1 MRKLGCWSNLT
12 IQKSPPVHRT
22 KAGVGRGT
30 FYLMIANG
38 VFLLSSYIIH
48 FGLGRYLGPEV
59 YGLFGVVLYL
69 MATANLLLTSG
80 FPQAASKY
88 IAEDNPRL
96 GSIMS
101 QSLRIQVLLSLLIFA
116 IYFGLAGVIANLLN
130 DPELITYIR
139 ISAFV
144 IPAYAIFFIYSG
156 GYLNGLRQFGMQA
169 KASIGGSIAK
179 IAGVIILVWVGMG
192 VNGAILGY
200 LFGALVGLLLAWK
213 YLRPIERG
221 SKDFEWGRLIKFGIP
236 ATLFAVTLLLL
247 MSIDLFAVKA
257 MTTGDTDAGLY
268 TSATTIARLPYFLF
282 TGLALTLLPSISRST
297 SIGDVKLTGRY
308 ISQSLRYMLMLLIPG
323 ILMISATSA
332 GLVTLVYSSRYIEAA
347 QPLSV
352 LVFGLGLIAVFNVLC
367 NIIMGSG
374 KPGVA
379 LGIVL
384 PLVLVDIVLNVT
396 LIPQY
401 GLLGAAIA
409 TTATGLT
416 GMIAGAAYVLW
427 RFKTL
432 VSAKSLLKICVASAV
447 VYAVALNVSLS
458 PFLLPLL
465 YIGLF
470 TLYLGLLLVMKELKK
485 EDIEIF
491 KRIIPLEGLM

>member
-1 MRKLGCWSNLT
+1 M
-12 IQKSPPVHRT
+12 
-22 KAGVGRGT
+22 GRGT
-30 FYLMIANG
+30 LYLMISNG

-69 MATANLLLTSG
+69 MTTVNLLLTSG
-80 FPQAASKY
+80 FPQSASKY
-88 IAEDNPRL
+88 IAEDNARL
-96 GSIMS
+96 GSIIRHS
-101 QSLRIQVLLSLLIFA
+101 FRIQALLSLLIFA
-116 IYFGLAGVIANLLN
+116 VYFGLAGVIANLLN
-130 DPELITYIR
+130 DPALIPYIR

-156 GYLNGLRQFGMQA
+156 GYLNGMRQFGMQA

-179 IAGVIILVWVGMG
+179 IVGVIILVWVGLS

-221 SKDFEWGRLIKFGIP
+221 NKDFEWAKLIKFGIP
-236 ATLFAVTLLLL
+236 ATLFAVMLLLL
-247 MSIDLFAVKA
+247 MSIDLFVVKA
-257 MTTGDTDAGLY
+257 ITVGDTDAGLY

-282 TGLALTLLPSISRST
+282 AGLALTLLPSISRST
-297 SIGDVKLTGRY
+297 AIGDVKLTSTY
-308 ISQSLRYMLMLLIPG
+308 ISQSLRYMLILLIPG
-323 ILMISATSA
+323 ILIISATSA

-347 QPLSV
+347 RPLSV
-352 LVFGLGLIAVFNVLC
+352 LAFGLGLIAVFNVLC

-374 KPGVA
+374 KPSLA
-379 LGIVL
+379 LGIAL
-384 PLVLVDIVLNVT
+384 PLVPIDIALNIA
-396 LIPQY
+396 LIPRY

-409 TTATGLT
+409 TTLIGFA
-416 GMIAGAAYVLW
+416 GMVAAAAYVLW

-432 VSAKSLLKICVASAV
+432 IATKSLLKICIASAV
-447 VYAVALNVSLS
+447 VYAIALNISLS

-470 TLYLGLLLVMKELKK
+470 VLYTGLLFVMKELKK
-485 EDIEIF
+485 EDIETF
-491 KRIIPLEGLM
+491 KRIMPLEGFM

>member
-1 MRKLGCWSNLT
+1 MKHT
-12 IQKSPPVHRT
+12 T
-22 KAGVGRGT
+22 KAGMGRGT
-30 FYLMIANG
+30 LYLMIANG
-38 VFLLSSYIIH
+38 VFLVSGHIIH

-69 MATANLLLTSG
+69 MTTVNLLLTSG
-80 FPQAASKY
+80 FPQSASKY
-88 IAEDNPRL
+88 IAEDNTRL
-96 GSIMS
+96 GSIIS
-101 QSLRIQVLLSLLIFA
+101 HSIRIQAPLSLLIFA
-116 IYFGLAGVIANLLN
+116 VYFGLAGVIANLLN
-130 DPELITYIR
+130 DPALIPYIR

-144 IPAYAIFFIYSG
+144 IPAYAIFSIYSV

-169 KASIGGSIAK
+169 KALIGGSIAK
-179 IAGVIILVWVGMG
+179 IAGVIALVWVGLS
-192 VNGAILGY
+192 VKGAILGY
-200 LFGALVGLLLAWK
+200 LLGAVVGLLLAWK

-221 SKDFEWGRLIKFGIP
+221 SKDFEWAKLIKFGVP

-257 MTTGDTDAGLY
+257 ITVGDTDAGLY

-297 SIGDVKLTGRY
+297 SIGDVKLTSRY
-308 ISQSLRYMLMLLIPG
+308 ISQSLKYMLMLLIPG

-332 GLVTLVYSSRYIEAA
+332 GLVTLAYSSRYIEAA
-347 QPLSV
+347 EPLSV

-367 NIIMGSG
+367 NIVMGSG
-374 KPGVA
+374 RPGVA
-379 LGIVL
+379 LGIAL

-396 LIPQY
+396 LIPPY

-409 TTATGLT
+409 TTLT
-416 GMIAGAAYVLW
+416 GFIGMIVAAAYVLW
-427 RFKTL
+427 QFKTL
-432 VSAKSLLKICVASAV
+432 VPPKSLLKICVASAV
-447 VYAVALNVSLS
+447 VYAIALNISLS

-470 TLYLGLLLVMKELKK
+470 TLYLGLLVVMKELKK
-485 EDIEIF
+485 EDAETF
-491 KRIIPLEGLM
+491 KRIIPLEGFM